1 VEKRRGLSLGLG
13 GLALLA
19 LAMFHDA
26 LFAAGA
32 SVLGAANGDMG
43 LQFLPWR
50 DFGFAELA
58 RGNLALWNPHIYS
71 GAPFFGG
78 MQSAL
83 LYPPNWLYL
92 VLPLPLATNWTIV
105 LNVWLLGAFVFLW
118 ALRRGLHPFAAFVS
132 GALGMYCAPHFLHVA
147 AGHLSGLAAMP
158 WIPLV
163 FLAIDGWL
171 DARKPAWC
179 LLGMLAVAM
188 QILAGHP
195 QYVFFTALIA
205 AVYSLVRL
213 TEPVARRPAA
223 AAGLAAFYVG
233 GAALA
238 AVQLFA
244 GMQAAGETV
253 RGKALPY
260 AFAAMV
266 GFPPENLVTFVVPG
280 FFGDMANHP
289 YWGRWI
295 LWEANA
301 FVGVLGF
308 GLAAYGLTARQVRGK
323 SALVAA
329 AALSVLLALGDS
341 TPLFR
346 LLYDWVPLFDRF
358 RGAGKFILLTALV
371 LVLFAGYGLD
381 RILRE
386 RSVAPAPLLIGA
398 ALAAALLAASAAVRS
413 VDWSALMQAIHATG
427 QSYLD
432 AQRYA
437 EPGFVL
443 AGQAF
448 ASLGLLLAGI
458 TAVVGV
464 ALAFWTGREP
474 RAAFVLGALAVA
486 EIFAFARMHRPTF
499 DPARIAL
506 PELREVL
513 AADPG
518 EYRILNFPY
527 PNAAMSLRA
536 YDIWGYDPGVT
547 RRYGEFI
554 QWSTGADPAA
564 ATSYVSFTRFHALLA
579 MLRLKYLVVR
589 ERGELKIVEGATP
602 ALGRLELVGAYRVGA
617 RPEEILRA
625 MGEPSFD
632 PRREVILEREPRPA
646 PRAAPAPGRAAIV
659 REGTDFIEISA
670 ELAAPSILL
679 ITDAWAPG
687 WRATALNGSAQA
699 SYELMP
705 ANYALRA
712 VPLDRGRHRLRVE
725 YAPSGFRVGVLVSI
739 LAWLAWMAGVAV
751 AWRNPD
757 KARHA

>member
-1 VEKRRGLSLGLG
+1 MEKQRSLSLGLG

-19 LAMFHDA
+19 AAMFYDA

-32 SVLGAANGDMG
+32 SVLGAANGDMA

-92 VLPLPLATNWTIV
+92 ALPLALATNWTIF
-105 LNVWLLGAFVFLW
+105 LNAWLLGAFMHLW

-132 GALGMYCAPHFLHVA
+132 GALAMYCAPHFLHVA
-147 AGHLSGLAAMP
+147 AGHLSSLAAMP

-171 DARKPAWC
+171 ESRRPAWC
-179 LLGMLAVAM
+179 LVGMLAVAM
-188 QILAGHP
+188 QIFAGHP
-195 QYVFFTALIA
+195 QYVYFTAVA
-205 AVYSLVRL
+205 AAAYSLVRL
-213 TEPVARRPAA
+213 AEPGTGRQAA
-223 AAGLAAFYVG
+223 AAGLAAFYLG

-238 AVQLFA
+238 AVQLFV
-244 GMQAAGETV
+244 GVQAAGETI
-253 RGKALPY
+253 RGKPLPY
-260 AFAAMV
+260 AFAAML
-266 GFPPENLVTFVVPG
+266 GFPPENLVTLLVPG

-295 LWEANA
+295 LWEASA
-301 FVGVLGF
+301 FVGVLGLV
-308 GLAAYGLTARQVRGK
+308 LAAYGMSTRRVAGKTAL
-323 SALVAA
+323 AVAG
-329 AALSVLLALGDS
+329 ALSLLLALGDS

-346 LLYDWVPLFDRF
+346 FLYDWVPLFDRF
-358 RGAGKFILLTALV
+358 RGAGKFILLSALV
-371 LVLFAGYGLD
+371 LALFAGYGLD

-386 RSVAPAPLLIGA
+386 RSVAPAPLIAGA
-398 ALAAALLAASAAVRS
+398 ALAAGLLGASAAVRS

-427 QSYLD
+427 QSYID

-437 EPGFVL
+437 DPGFVA
-443 AGQAF
+443 AGRAF
-448 ASLGLLLAGI
+448 AALGLMVAGL
-458 TAVVGV
+458 TAAAGVG
-464 ALAFWTGREP
+464 LAFWTRREP

-486 EIFAFARMHRPTF
+486 EIFAFARMHRPSF

-506 PELREVL
+506 PEVREVL

-527 PNAAMSLRA
+527 PNAAMALRA
-536 YDIWGYDPGVT
+536 YDVWGYDPGVT

-564 ATSYVSFTRFHALLA
+564 ATNYVSFTRFHALLA

-589 ERGELKIVEGATP
+589 EQGQLKIVEGATP
-602 ALGRLELVGAYRVGA
+602 PLGRLELVGSYRVGA
-617 RPEEILRA
+617 RQEEILRA

-632 PRREVILEREPRPA
+632 PRREVILEREPQPA
-646 PRAAPAPGRAAIV
+646 PLAAPAPGRAAIV
-659 REGTDFIEISA
+659 REGTDFIEIAA

-699 SYELMP
+699 SYELVP

-712 VPLDRGRHRLRVE
+712 VALDRGSHRLRVE
-725 YAPSGFRVGVLVSI
+725 YAPAAFRVGALVSA

-751 AWRNPD
+751 AWRNAG